1 MPDYPAEWR
10 RALELVASSTNGR
23 TALLLLAHGFT
34 SATIAGLIDCGLAT
48 STNQLVRA
56 GGRTLELMRVHITE
70 AGRVA
75 LGR

>member
-10 RALELVASSTNGR
+10 RALELVASSTDGR

-34 SATIAGLIDCGLAT
+34 TATIAGLIDCGLAA

-56 GGRTLELMRVHITE
+56 GGRTLELMPVHITE